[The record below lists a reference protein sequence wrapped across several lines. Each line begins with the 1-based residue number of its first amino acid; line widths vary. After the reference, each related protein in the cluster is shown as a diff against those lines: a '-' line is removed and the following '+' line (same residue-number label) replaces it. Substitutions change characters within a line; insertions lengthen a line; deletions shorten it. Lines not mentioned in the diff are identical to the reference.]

1 MQKKQSY
8 SEKPLKNEGIRTDMY
23 FSEHKLQVEI
33 DEKGHI
39 DRKKNEE
46 NERQMKIQE
55 HLDCRFHRISP
66 DAENFDI
73 FVEISTI
80 QNYMTKST
88 KQLTKK

>member
-1 MQKKQSY
+1 
-8 SEKPLKNEGIRTDMY
+8 
-23 FSEHKLQVEI
+23 
-33 DEKGHI
+33 
-39 DRKKNEE
+39 
-46 NERQMKIQE
+46 MKIQE

-88 KQLTKK
+88 KQLTKKWTKEEMKKKFTKELLHFMSSVSKPLKHINYFIKKILPTI